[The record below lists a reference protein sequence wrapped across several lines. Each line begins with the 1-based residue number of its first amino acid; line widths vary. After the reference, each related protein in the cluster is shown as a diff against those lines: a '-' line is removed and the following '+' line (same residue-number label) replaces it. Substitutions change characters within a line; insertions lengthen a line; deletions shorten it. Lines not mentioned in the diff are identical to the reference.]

1 MFDGQHDAGTDASYA
16 GPSDE
21 SSLKYQPNINTI
33 RNQSAD
39 TESNYQL
46 IYGGT
51 KQVAWL
57 SSGANASPRET

>member
-1 MFDGQHDAGTDASYA
+1 VFDEQHDAGTNS
-16 GPSDE
+16 
-21 SSLKYQPNINTI
+21 I